1 MIAAEHDVASWGSE
15 VAVGASERWTVRSS
29 AVRPTTGRR
38 IDCVDAARGV
48 AVVAMLA
55 ANLVN
60 VFFEDIPPVLAHNQG
75 NSLRLFDLPAPVFQ
89 LLVGVSLP
97 LFLAS
102 RAAAGRSAG
111 EARRDALRR
120 YAWLVLL
127 GIALDSAGRLTLVPQ
142 WGVLQTLGLG
152 GMVATLLATASDRTV
167 VAASLALLAV
177 FVTGSSGEVH
187 GGPFAAFAFVPLT
200 LLGLVAGRALVRMPR
215 DAFAVW
221 ASRLG
226 AGAFALALV
235 LAAGGVPFNK
245 LHGSSSFV
253 ALAAGAAMAV
263 LAATAAAEEAPRGH
277 PRWLLSVGRNAL
289 TAWVTLY
296 VFVYYPAWIVVPT
309 WHRLTPTA
317 GVLAVALV
325 TGAICTSTVALGRR
339 GIRVPL

>member
-15 VAVGASERWTVRSS
+15 AAVAASERWTVRSS
-29 AVRPTTGRR
+29 AVRPTTGR

-75 NSLRLFDLPAPVFQ
+75 NSLRFFDLPAPAFQ

-102 RAAAGRSAG
+102 RAKAGRSAA
-111 EARRDALRR
+111 EARRDAMRR
-120 YAWLVLL
+120 YAMLVLL
-127 GIALDSAGRLTLVPQ
+127 GIALDCAGRLTLVPQ

-167 VAASLALLAV
+167 VAVSLALLAV

-200 LLGLVAGRALVRMPR
+200 LLGLVVGRALGRMPR
-215 DAFAVW
+215 RAFAIWSTWVAAAAF
-221 ASRLG
+221 AS
-226 AGAFALALV
+226 ALALFH
-235 LAAGGVPFNK
+235 AGIRFNK
-245 LHGSSSFV
+245 IHGSSSFV
-253 ALAAGAAMAV
+253 LLAAAASTALLAV
-263 LAATAAAEEAPRGH
+263 AATGDEAQHGH
-277 PRWLLSVGRNAL
+277 PRWLLLVGRNAL
-289 TAWVTLY
+289 TAWVMLY
-296 VFVYYPAWIVVPT
+296 VLVYYPAWIVVPS
-309 WHRLTPTA
+309 WGRLALAP
-317 GVLAVALV
+317 GAVAV
-325 TGAICTSTVALGRR
+325 ATTTAAICMTTVRLGRR